1 MPRNKVQFQKGLSE
15 PRFRELYGTEE
26 QCREALFRWRW
37 PEGFA
42 CPRCGATR
50 HCEIAGRKL
59 YQCAACRHQ
68 VSLTAGT
75 LFHATKLALSY
86 S

>member
-50 HCEIAGRKL
+50 HCEIAGENFTNAPPAVIKFR
-59 YQCAACRHQ
+59 
-68 VSLTAGT
+68 
-75 LFHATKLALSY
+75 
-86 S
+86 